1 MLRLFS
7 NAGHVG
13 SIPGQIANASWPK
26 NQNMKQKQYCN
37 KFNKDVKKVHIK
49 KKERERD
56 MEKTDWWLPI
66 GGAGGQT
73 KWVKVVKRYQNP
85 VIK

>member
-49 KKERERD
+49 KKRERETWR
-56 MEKTDWWLPI
+56 KQI
-66 GGAGGQT
+66 GGCQLVGAGGQT

>member
-1 MLRLFS
+1 
-7 NAGHVG
+7 
-13 SIPGQIANASWPK
+13 
-26 NQNMKQKQYCN
+26 MKQKQYCN

-66 GGAGGQT
+66 GGGWRADKMGKGGQ
-73 KWVKVVKRYQNP
+73 KVPKSSYKMNNVQQDNNSS
-85 VIK
+85 